1 MNSRTDGPPTDWKE
15 ARRLRAWELV
25 QEGWKQKDVAAALGV
40 TGGAVSQWVSKAR
53 QGGVPALRRRQH
65 PGGQPKL
72 NDQQRGQI
80 PELLTRG
87 PAAFGFNGEVW
98 TRGRVAQVIERE
110 FGVSYDP
117 SQVGR
122 ILRGCGW
129 SRQKPALRS
138 TQRDEDAIQDWRDR
152 RFGEL
157 KKTP

>member
-1 MNSRTDGPPTDWKE
+1 M
-15 ARRLRAWELV
+15 

-40 TGGAVSQWVSKAR
+40 TGGAVSQWVNKAR
-53 QGGVPALRRRQH
+53 QGGVPTLRRRQH
-65 PGGQPKL
+65 PGGRPKL
-72 NDQQRGQI
+72 NDRQRGQI

-87 PAAFGFNGEVW
+87 PAACGLSGEVW
-98 TRGRVAQVIERE
+98 TRARVAQVIERE

-152 RFGEL
+152 RCTEL

>member
-1 MNSRTDGPPTDWKE
+1 M
-15 ARRLRAWELV
+15 
-25 QEGWKQKDVAAALGV
+25 
-40 TGGAVSQWVSKAR
+40 
-53 QGGVPALRRRQH
+53 RRRQH
-65 PGGQPKL
+65 PGGMPKL
-72 NDQQRGQI
+72 NVQQREQI

-87 PAAFGFNGEVW
+87 PAAFGFSGEVW
-98 TRGRVAQVIERE
+98 TRGRVAQAIEQE

-152 RFGEL
+152 RFTEL
-157 KKTP
+157 KKTPWPKAGPSPHQVRGRLCGPTNRGFTCCQRCCAPGRRWSKPR

>member
-1 MNSRTDGPPTDWKE
+1 MNSTTDGPPADWKE

-25 QEGWKQKDVAAALGV
+25 QQGWKQKDVAAALGV

-65 PGGQPKL
+65 PGAQPKL

-87 PAAFGFNGEVW
+87 PAAFGFSGEVW

-122 ILRGCGW
+122 ILRGCG
-129 SRQKPALRS
+129 
-138 TQRDEDAIQDWRDR
+138 
-152 RFGEL
+152 
-157 KKTP
+157 